1 MTQSQRASSVALVLG
16 GVVSVQVG
24 AAIAT
29 TLFDELGP
37 TGTVLVR
44 VGFAALVLVAVWR
57 PAVRG
62 LRPPAWRLVVLF
74 GAALAAMNLSFYA
87 SLDRIPLGL
96 AVTLEFVGPLGVAI
110 AGTRRALDLAWV
122 ALAAAGIVLLSPAP
136 GGSLDALGAGLAFLA
151 GLFWAAYILLAA
163 RLGRAFGGG
172 DGLALAMVVA
182 SILLAPVG
190 IAGGGAALLEPGA
203 LAIGLCVAVLSSVIP
218 YSLELEALRRLRE
231 STFGVLM
238 SLEPGV
244 AALAGLI
251 ILGQGLSAAQV
262 AAIVLVGAASAGA
275 LGTSRAPAPVEA

>member
-203 LAIGLCVAVLSSVIP
+203 LAIGLCVAVLSSAIP

-238 SLEPGV
+238 
-244 AALAGLI
+244 
-251 ILGQGLSAAQV
+251 
-262 AAIVLVGAASAGA
+262 
-275 LGTSRAPAPVEA
+275 